1 MKNKTVDT
9 VGRALT
15 FDEAADSIFVAVKRE
30 GAYKILA
37 VARIITQFLNGM
49 RQRIMILSD
58 GSHYQE
64 DNFFGR
70 VFAV

>member
-9 VGRALT
+9 VGRALS
-15 FDEAADSIFVAVKRE
+15 FDEAADSIFVAVKRA
-30 GAYKILA
+30 GSYKILA
-37 VARIITQFLNGM
+37 VARIITQFFNGV

-58 GSHYQE
+58 GSHYHE
-64 DNFFGR
+64 DDFDGR